1 MLPAFSLATALA
13 ELARP
18 GVLIDQARWEFLQQ
32 RVQFLPAV
40 WQWGMIELRMGD
52 RHRADLLCAVA
63 EQPEARAGFKQLVL
77 PPFAKDW
84 AENAWTDIEPLW
96 LEWDQAQVDKEPLL
110 WWGVDP
116 SILARK
122 PPLSPAIQ
130 QKRVED
136 LMDRIQSQRPQ
147 ALNQTLSKVMDALTG
162 RGRLLAVCHLGPRK
176 QQGWRLFVT
185 LRRTSFK
192 AFLQAAGMTSVSD
205 AALYW
210 WDAALMPMEWGYLQI
225 TLDPELGPALGI
237 EAQQTGHG
245 FTTRP
250 SRQRWLQ
257 HMVAHQLCSAEAAE
271 AILDWPGEQPCQD
284 PTKYWLRSMHMKLSL
299 LPDQEPFAKVYL
311 GFTQLMAGASVL

>member
-1 MLPAFSLATALA
+1 MLPAFSLATALE

-18 GVLIDQARWEFLQQ
+18 DVLIAQTRWEILQQ

-52 RHRADLLCAVA
+52 RHHADLLCAVA
-63 EQPEARAGFKQLVL
+63 EQPQAREAFKQLAL
-77 PPFAKDW
+77 PLPAKDW
-84 AENAWTDIEPLW
+84 ATNAWTDIEPLW
-96 LEWDQAQVDKEPLL
+96 LEWDQAQVDQEPLL

-122 PPLSPAIQ
+122 SPLSPATQ

-136 LMDRIQSQRPQ
+136 LMDRLQPQRSQTISH
-147 ALNQTLSKVMDALTG
+147 TLTKVMDALTG

-192 AFLQAAGMTSVSD
+192 IFLQDAGMVSVSD

-210 WDAALMPMEWGYLQI
+210 WNAALMPMEWGYLQI
-225 TLDPELGPALGI
+225 TLDPELGPTLGI

-257 HMVAHQLCSAEAAE
+257 HMVAHQLCSEDVAAT
-271 AILDWPGEQPCQD
+271 ILNWPGEQPCQD

-299 LPDQEPFAKVYL
+299 LPGQDPFAKVYL
-311 GFTQLMAGASVL
+311 GFTQLMVGASVL